1 MPTNFTS
8 TGHHSQNVNRIIN
21 RFLIFSYR
29 VSYRIVY
36 RKIHKHLIKF
46 IKNYKYTYIKGIFII
61 NFEYI
66 QLMTNLFITYVIY
79 LTS

>member
-1 MPTNFTS
+1 MD
-8 TGHHSQNVNRIIN
+8 HSYQNVNCIVN
-21 RFLIFSYR
+21 QFLIFKYR
-29 VSYRIVY
+29 VSYHIIYRIVY

-66 QLMTNLFITYVIY
+66 
-79 LTS
+79 